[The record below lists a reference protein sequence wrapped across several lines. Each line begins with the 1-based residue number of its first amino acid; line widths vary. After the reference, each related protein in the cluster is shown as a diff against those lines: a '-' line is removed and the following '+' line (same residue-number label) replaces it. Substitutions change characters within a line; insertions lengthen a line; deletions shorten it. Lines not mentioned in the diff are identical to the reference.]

1 MSNAMN
7 QLPKTEQSPAIALRS
22 GDLFGKCA
30 ACGTK
35 LILSDGWAPSYNDP
49 DNASGAQEAESMCPR
64 CEWSARFNALPEGI
78 RTIGVAME
86 LKTRIQQ
93 LAMEKGRLKA
103 HYQMAVADVDAH
115 MKNCER
121 SLAALSLPN
130 AAHQPRRGE

>member
-1 MSNAMN
+1 MDT
-7 QLPKTEQSPAIALRS
+7 KTTQETAKLGALRS
-22 GDLFGKCA
+22 GDLFGKCP

-35 LILSDGWAPSYNDP
+35 LVLSSGWVPSYNDP
-49 DNASGAQEAESMCPR
+49 DNASGSTEAEPVCPS

-93 LAMEKGRLKA
+93 LAMGKGRLKA
-103 HYQMAVADVDAH
+103 RYLMAVADVDAH

-130 AAHQPRRGE
+130 AASEPHRGDNQ

>member
-1 MSNAMN
+1 MTTPNEI
-7 QLPKTEQSPAIALRS
+7 KPAAPAEGLDGGRCAADA
-22 GDLFGKCA
+22 GFGKCA
-30 ACGTK
+30 SCGTK
-35 LILSDGWAPSYNDP
+35 LVLSSGWVPSYNDP
-49 DNASGAQEAESMCPR
+49 DNASGAPEAEPVCPS
-64 CEWSARFNALPEGI
+64 CEWFARFNALPEDI

-103 HYQMAVADVDAH
+103 HYLMAVADVDAH

-130 AAHQPRRGE
+130 K

>member
-1 MSNAMN
+1 MTDAPTDSDTPTDVQA
-7 QLPKTEQSPAIALRS
+7 S
-22 GDLFGKCA
+22 GIGSSGGFGKCP

-35 LILSDGWAPSYNDP
+35 LVLSSGWVPSYNDP
-49 DNASGAQEAESMCPR
+49 DNASGAPEAEPVCPS
-64 CEWSARFNALPEGI
+64 CEWSARFNALPEDI

-103 HYQMAVADVDAH
+103 RYLMSVADVNAR

-121 SLAALSLPN
+121 SLAALYLPN
-130 AAHQPRRGE
+130 KVI